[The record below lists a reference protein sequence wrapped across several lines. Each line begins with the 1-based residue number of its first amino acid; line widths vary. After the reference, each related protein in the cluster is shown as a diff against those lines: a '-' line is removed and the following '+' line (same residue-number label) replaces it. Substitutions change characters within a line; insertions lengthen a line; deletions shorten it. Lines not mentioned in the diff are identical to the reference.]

1 MRAGVRRGVQRAVN
15 PRRTAPGRR
24 SAGSWCR
31 GFPWPRHRV
40 AVSHRRYQ
48 AGGEQSCVRSAP
60 LAVAQRL
67 AGRVATGQG
76 LSARLSARGVSIGT
90 RGAGAPQSPAQN
102 SREDRDGSY
111 RRKSCAGGRF
121 GRRHRRRRRRGA
133 GGARV
138 PRSHAPTLTA
148 PRPKSSPRGSAPPA
162 VDRRVSPERSAAALS
177 AAPAEAQR
185 PCSAG
190 PGSWPLR

>member
-31 GFPWPRHRV
+31 GFPRPRHRV

-60 LAVAQRL
+60 LAVAQ
-67 AGRVATGQG
+67 
-76 LSARLSARGVSIGT
+76 RLSARGVSIGT

-121 GRRHRRRRRRGA
+121 GRRHRRRRSRGA

-148 PRPKSSPRGSAPPA
+148 PRPKPSPRGSAPPA

-185 PCSAG
+185 PCSG
-190 PGSWPLR
+190 GSRVLAVAVIRLWREFNL